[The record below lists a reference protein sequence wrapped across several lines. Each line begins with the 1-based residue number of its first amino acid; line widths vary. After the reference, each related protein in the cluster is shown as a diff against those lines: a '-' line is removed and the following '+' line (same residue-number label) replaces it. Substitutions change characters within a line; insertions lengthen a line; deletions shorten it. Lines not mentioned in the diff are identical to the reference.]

1 MLSADQEIENL
12 REVVARHFGVYG
24 VVVSPLALTFQVAPP
39 ADGNVEKPFD
49 GLRQQLVPKDYIPS
63 ITRERGELLV
73 HIQRR
78 PKQRFTGLSVNVT
91 MLLVTIVTTVFFGG
105 AWNWSQ
111 YVNEPLLSLD
121 AILNGTVFF
130 TLPLLAILGFHEM
143 GHYVVAKRYKM
154 QASLPFFLP
163 SVPPL
168 GTFGAFISMRDPLPS
183 RRALLDVG
191 ASGPL
196 VGFAIAIPVTIAGLF
211 LTAANPQPLLP
222 VSGQFEIINSSL
234 FYGFLRLFFPLPENT
249 ALHPLAFA
257 GWVGLFVT
265 AINLLPAG
273 QLDGGH
279 IARALLGDRQGLVSW
294 GALGLL
300 VLLSAFYSGWL
311 IFAFLILIIGV
322 RHPPPLNDLSR
333 LDAGRTLV
341 GILAVAI
348 LVSTFVIQPFEFRSV
363 SQGLA
368 FQTVAGQPLSVLNAT
383 VALGG
388 VVLLVFALNDSS
400 PAAETVHLQLAAN
413 DLTNLKSAG
422 FTLEFTTIEVGN
434 TTVSPNAEQAN
445 YTASPG
451 SAATIQLSVT
461 APGSLVV
468 VPATWTFVIQAR
480 AVDTGASADLTVDL
494 TVT

>member
-12 REVVARHFGVYG
+12 REAVARHFTVYG
-24 VVVSPLALTFQVAPP
+24 VGVSPLALTFQVAQP
-39 ADGNVEKPFD
+39 ADGDVEKPFD
-49 GLRQQLVPKDYIPS
+49 GLRRELVPKDYIPTL
-63 ITRERGELLV
+63 TRERGELLV
-73 HIQRR
+73 HVQRR
-78 PKQRFTGLSVNVT
+78 PKQRFTGLSVNVA
-91 MLLVTIVTTVFFGG
+91 MLLITIVTTVFFGG

-143 GHYVVAKRYKM
+143 GHYVVAKRYNM

-222 VSGQFEIINSSL
+222 VSGQYEIINSSF
-234 FYGFLRLFFPLPENT
+234 FYAFLRLFFPLPANT

-294 GALGLL
+294 GAVGLL
-300 VLLSAFYSGWL
+300 VVLSALYTGWL

-333 LDAGRTLV
+333 LDAGRTAV

-348 LVSTFVIQPFEFRSV
+348 LLSTFVVQPFEFQNV
-363 SQGLA
+363 AQGLA
-368 FQTVAGQPLSVLNAT
+368 FRTVAGLPLSVLNSTA
-383 VALGG
+383 ALGATA
-388 VVLLVFALNDSS
+388 VLTFALNDTG
-400 PAAETVHLQLAAN
+400 PAAEAVHLQISPS

-422 FTLEFTTIEVGN
+422 FTLQFTTVVTG
-434 TTVSPNAEQAN
+434 TGTVTINAEQAN
-445 YTASPG
+445 FTAQPG
-451 SAATIQLSVT
+451 TPAVVHLSVT
-461 APGSLVV
+461 APASLPS
-468 VPATWTFVIQAR
+468 VPSTVTFAVQA
-480 AVDTGASADLTVDL
+480 AAADTGASAELTVNL
-494 TVT
+494 TVS

>member
-1 MLSADQEIENL
+1 MQSADQEIEGL
-12 REVVARHFGVYG
+12 REIVARHFTVYG
-24 VVVSPLALTFQVAPP
+24 SVVTPLALTFQVAQP

-49 GLRQQLVPKDYIPS
+49 AVRRDLVPKDYIPS

-111 YVNEPLLSLD
+111 YMNEPLLSAD

-143 GHYVVAKRYKM
+143 GHYVVAKHYKM
-154 QASLPFFLP
+154 QASLPFFIP
-163 SVPPL
+163 SIPPL

-196 VGFAIAIPVTIAGLF
+196 VGFAIAIPVTLAGLF
-211 LTAANPQPLLP
+211 LTAANPHPLLP
-222 VSGQFEIINSSL
+222 VAGEFQIVNGSL
-234 FYGFLRLFFPLPENT
+234 FYDFLKLFFPMP
-249 ALHPLAFA
+249 AGIAPHPLAFA

-279 IARALLGDRQGLVSW
+279 IARALLGERQSLISW

-300 VLLSAFYSGWL
+300 VLMGAVYSGWF

-333 LDAGRTLV
+333 LDAPRTLV
-341 GILAVAI
+341 GIAAVAI
-348 LVSTFVIQPFEFRSV
+348 LLTTFVVQPFLFVPVQQGISFQDLSGAPV
-363 SQGLA
+363 SDLPANVTPGSSA
-368 FQTVAGQPLSVLNAT
+368 MI
-383 VALGG
+383 
-388 VVLLVFALNDSS
+388 VFALNDTSTLADQVHLVINPNNLDKVS
-400 PAAETVHLQLAAN
+400 FNFSVVNVTVEGRTTPINASEATFTLGNGQRAIVYLRVDAPLSAPTNTIVTFTVQALLGDTNSGPLMTVHL
-413 DLTNLKSAG
+413 
-422 FTLEFTTIEVGN
+422 EIV
-434 TTVSPNAEQAN
+434 
-445 YTASPG
+445 
-451 SAATIQLSVT
+451 
-461 APGSLVV
+461 
-468 VPATWTFVIQAR
+468 
-480 AVDTGASADLTVDL
+480 
-494 TVT
+494 

>member
-12 REVVARHFGVYG
+12 REAVARHFTVYG
-24 VVVSPLALTFQVAPP
+24 VVVTPLALTFQVAQP
-39 ADGNVEKPFD
+39 ADGDVEKPFD
-49 GLRQQLVPKDYIPS
+49 GLRRELVPKDYIPTV
-63 ITRERGELLV
+63 TRERGELLV
-73 HIQRR
+73 HVQRR
-78 PKQRFTGLSVNVT
+78 PKQRFTGLSVNLA
-91 MLLVTIVTTVFFGG
+91 MLLITIVTTVFFGG
-105 AWNWSQ
+105 AYNWSQ

-196 VGFAIAIPVTIAGLF
+196 VGFAIAIPVTVAGLF
-211 LTAANPQPLLP
+211 LTAAQPHAAIP
-222 VSGQFEIINSSL
+222 VGGQLEVINSSA
-234 FYGFLRLFFPLPENT
+234 FYAFLRLFFPLPANT

-279 IARALLGDRQGLVSW
+279 IARALLGERQGLVSW

-300 VLLSAFYSGWL
+300 VLLSVFYTGWL

-348 LVSTFVIQPFEFRSV
+348 LLSTFVVQPFELQSTTQRLV
-363 SQGLA
+363 

-383 VALGG
+383 VALGAT
-388 VVLLVFALNDSS
+388 VAIVFALNDTS
-400 PAAETVHLQLAAN
+400 PVAEAVHLQMSSS
-413 DLTNLKSAG
+413 DLINLQSVG
-422 FTLEFTTIEVGN
+422 FTLEFSTIDTGN
-434 TTVSPNAEQAN
+434 GTLAVNGEQAN
-445 YTASPG
+445 YTATPG
-451 SAATIQLSVT
+451 VPATVHLAVT
-461 APGSLVV
+461 APAALAT
-468 VPATWTFVIQAR
+468 VPTTVTFAVQAE
-480 AVDTGASADLTVDL
+480 APGTGVSADLPVHL